1 MGYVPNQCLNY
12 EVIGGTRDRV
22 VPKQIGSKAISF
34 EPAAFLIL
42 YALEC
47 HTPEDYSRS
56 APTPKHGRMLPE
68 NGLSALFL
76 RVTDQSTEISY

>member
-12 EVIGGTRDRV
+12 EEVNGGTRDRV
-22 VPKQIGSKAISF
+22 LPKQIGSKASFGISF
-34 EPAAFLIL
+34 ESAAFLIL

-47 HTPEDYSRS
+47 HTPEDYSKS

-68 NGLSALFL
+68 IIFALSG
-76 RVTDQSTEISY
+76 RY